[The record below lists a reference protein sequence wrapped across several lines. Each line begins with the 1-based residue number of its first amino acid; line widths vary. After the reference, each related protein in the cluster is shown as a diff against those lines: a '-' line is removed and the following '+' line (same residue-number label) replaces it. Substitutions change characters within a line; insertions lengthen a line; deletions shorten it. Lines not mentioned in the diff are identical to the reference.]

1 MDMKRYK
8 KLAIPKIE
16 SSEMVKNVRDTLKA
30 YKHAK
35 QDVYERISEELK
47 PLTDKIDKEITEIS
61 ELNQEVTKQS
71 EATQRA
77 LKGFTEEMK
86 ALPTPDQRE
95 TETKGSV
102 DFYKGFSVDE
112 LEIYEKYG
120 LPLPPK
126 VYEETKKDPN
136 FFKNIY
142 SETRELNN
150 SLGRKKGKV
159 SFRNV
164 TAHVQ
169 HVVT

>member
-1 MDMKRYK
+1 MQDIFFLKKTYPNFLKLSKLIWSSPDFSENKVFLAYVLIKMDMKRYK

-86 ALPTPDQRE
+86 ALATPDQRE

-102 DFYKGFSVDE
+102 DFYKGFFWSYPNLSEV
-112 LEIYEKYG
+112 
-120 LPLPPK
+120 LPTFLK
-126 VYEETKKDPN
+126 TK
-136 FFKNIY
+136 FFWHMY
-142 SETRELNN
+142 W
-150 SLGRKKGKV
+150 
-159 SFRNV
+159 
-164 TAHVQ
+164 
-169 HVVT
+169 